1 MQYILRHSFELSH
14 WEAASARR
22 LNVSMLVATF
32 LVAAV
37 LSVLRFPTVEFLTP
51 IMELVVD
58 IVRVDTPKPELAPV
72 EQTISEP
79 VPQTEAPLAEA
90 VPELQIVEEL
100 LPETENAATESQD
113 VPAAV
118 AELSIEWEAEKLKAV
133 QDAVDEM
140 ERTFSV
146 NPNFDQLRKEAAV
159 KFRASRAP
167 VKKEIWDNVEK
178 DVLGRT
184 LLRSGDCFRVID
196 DPSVI
201 NQWAFANFDQYITY
215 CTYRKYI
222 GHDLPWVQEIIDT
235 HEYLRVREDRRN
247 GIFETE

>member
-37 LSVLRFPTVEFLTP
+37 LSVLRFPTVEFLAP

-58 IVRVDTPKPELAPV
+58 IVRVDAPKPEQAQV

-79 VPQTEAPLAEA
+79 VPLAEA
-90 VPELQIVEEL
+90 EPELQIVEEL
-100 LPETENAATESQD
+100 LPATESAATESQV

-118 AELSIEWEAEKLKAV
+118 AELSIEWEAEKQKAV

-184 LLRSGDCFRVID
+184 ILRSGDCFRVID

-222 GHDLPWVQEIIDT
+222 GHNLPWVEEILDT
-235 HEYLRVREDRRN
+235 HAYLRVREDRRN